1 MKRGRSSHSD
11 DEDECESEVQSIS
24 VSNYHLVDDEDNP
37 VSFSV
42 LPIQWN
48 DSENCGGCEE
58 GKVFLDGDTDSGLL
72 KIFLQVTAW
81 RFDLSKARPE
91 VFLLAKDGRWIKI
104 EKPRKAFQEKIR
116 TILITLHFLRS
127 VKGRLRQLSVGSLW
141 QDLSKDRELSSYGF
155 KPSQNDL
162 SDHVLLIGKAS
173 KRDSVLAKSKLLLM
187 VLEKLKRQSL
197 LDEEVNDF
205 EQPGLPVVEI
215 DSYMLDKSNEES
227 DEEMDALDV
236 CAFCDNGGNVICC
249 DGVCMRSFHATE
261 EAGRENSCFSLGF
274 TQKEVDEI
282 QNFYCKNCECRQHQ
296 CFACGKL
303 GSSDKVIGAEVFKC
317 ASVTCDRFYHPH
329 CVAKLLPDVV
339 KHVTKEFERNI
350 ADGNPFTC
358 PLHYCC
364 VCKGLENM
372 MDPELQFAVC
382 RRCPKAYHRKCLPRE
397 ITADKSDTLR
407 AWEGLLPKNRILIY
421 CLNHE
426 IDPELGTPVRDHIK
440 FPKMKATAQKIDTT
454 TIEQKKPS
462 TNKRVMLKK
471 NIDSDS
477 SAGKSTSKGSKLTA
491 KLSSDKVGGKKPSN
505 KKISSSN
512 MSKKPKSKETSR
524 CLTENKMS
532 ILKKFEIPDTEKKYN
547 QRTENEGLEQIERDN
562 QINKLN
568 TNFLSVKP
576 IGKLSIDLPLLDAD
590 SEKSLLDLF
599 KEASSSIT
607 LENVLEKH
615 TFASTHSHS
624 MRSVVEKT
632 ITTEKLEDSVNSVR
646 TAIRMLE
653 SGCSIQDAEAVCD
666 PDVLKHIFKWKIAD
680 KLQWFAQNG
689 DTVGPPIV
697 DLSCGANNF
706 SILMKKRL
714 EEAGKKCSYRKYDLL
729 PTKNDFSVER
739 RDWMTFQQTELPTGS
754 QLIIG
759 LTPPF
764 GHNAALANK
773 FIDKALEFKPKLL
786 ILIVDPKIERLNK
799 KLSLYDLIWEDE
811 KFLSDTSIYVPGSVH
826 VNDRQMDKRN
836 VRPPRLSLWSRSDWT
851 TKHRVIAQDY
861 DHVCSKHDTLAAAVH
876 VTSGTYA
883 DNSKLTDDQEDQAS
897 VSGNVQKRSITY
909 NVDEY
914 GKGMPGKSRRKRKHI
929 EENNTEVAVI
939 SPAKRHA
946 VNIICNAD
954 HTQPNPMKTSSLGSE
969 PRTFSKSVSFGRS
982 RGPQSGYGGGLH
994 GFAAAPNYEYASKHS
1009 CGWLED

>member
-1 MKRGRSSHSD
+1 MKRGRSHSD
-11 DEDECESEVQSIS
+11 DEDECESEVQLIS

-37 VSFSV
+37 VSFAV
-42 LPIQWN
+42 LPIQWD

-58 GKVFLDGDTDSGLL
+58 KVFLDGDADSGLL
-72 KIFLQVTAW
+72 KIFMQVTAW

-104 EKPRKAFQEKIR
+104 EKPRKGFQENVR
-116 TILITLHFLRS
+116 TVLITLHFLHS
-127 VKGRLRQLSVGSLW
+127 LKGGHQMSVGSLW
-141 QDLSKDRELSSYGF
+141 QDLSKDRELSSCGF
-155 KPSQNDL
+155 KPSQKDL

-173 KRDSVLAKSKLLLM
+173 KRDSVLAKSKILLM
-187 VLEKLKRQSL
+187 VLEKLKNQSL

-205 EQPGLPVVEI
+205 EQHGLPVVEI

-227 DEEMDALDV
+227 EEMDALDV

-249 DGVCMRSFHATE
+249 DGVCMRSFHATK
-261 EAGRENSCFSLGF
+261 EAGRENSCSSLGF
-274 TQKEVDEI
+274 TKKEVDEI
-282 QNFYCKNCECRQHQ
+282 QNFYCKNCECHQHQ

-317 ASVTCDRFYHPH
+317 ASGTCDRFYHPH

-339 KHVTKEFERNI
+339 KQVTKEFESNI

-397 ITADKSDTLR
+397 FTADKSDILR

-426 IDPELGTPVRDHIK
+426 IDPKLGTPVRGHIK
-440 FPKMKATAQKIDTT
+440 FPKMKATAQKIDS

-462 TNKRVMLKK
+462 TKKRVMLKK

-491 KLSSDKVGGKKPSN
+491 KKPSN

-532 ILKKFEIPDTEKKYN
+532 ILKKFEIPDTEQKYN
-547 QRTENEGLEQIERDN
+547 QQTENEGLEQIERDN

-568 TNFLSVKP
+568 TMP
-576 IGKLSIDLPLLDAD
+576 IGKLSIDLPPLDAD

-615 TFASTHSHS
+615 TFASTHSQS

-666 PDVLKHIFKWKIAD
+666 PDVLKHIFKWKIAY

-689 DTVGPPIV
+689 DTIV
-697 DLSCGANNF
+697 DLSCGANDF

-729 PTKNDFSVER
+729 PTKNEFSSER
-739 RDWMTFQQTELPTGS
+739 SDWMTVQQTELPSGS

-759 LTPPF
+759 LTPPPL
-764 GHNAALANK
+764 GHKALANK

-786 ILIVDPKIERLNK
+786 ILIVDPEIERLNK

-811 KFLSDTSIYVPGSVH
+811 NFPSDTSIYVPGSVH
-826 VNDRQMDKRN
+826 ANDRQIDKKN

-861 DHVCSKHDTLAAAVH
+861 DHVCNEHDTLAAAVH
-876 VTSGTYA
+876 ATSGTYA
-883 DNSKLTDDQEDQAS
+883 DNSKLTHDEEDQAS
-897 VSGNVQKRSITY
+897 VSGNVQKRSLSY
-909 NVDEY
+909 NVDECW
-914 GKGMPGKSRRKRKHI
+914 KGMPGKSRRKRKHI
-929 EENNTEVAVI
+929 EENISAVAVI
-939 SPAKRHA
+939 PPAKRHA
-946 VNIICNAD
+946 VNKICNGVAD
-954 HTQPNPMKTSSLGSE
+954 DTQPIPLNTSSLGSE
-969 PRTFSKSVSFGRS
+969 PRTFSKSVSF
-982 RGPQSGYGGGLH
+982 GYGGGLH

-1009 CGWLED
+1009 CGWLEE